1 FAQEELTLLRVPM
14 TKKHTTLRGIH
25 HKRDTNLYNDYGSIY
40 LINVQVG
47 TPPQNFELALDT
59 GSADLWIPGSLCP
72 KLVCPLARFDEKKSS
87 TFVPSTEPFNITYG
101 IGNAHGTY
109 ATDTI
114 TIAGATIENQ
124 KFGYVDTTQNILTD
138 VQTLEGSSYTPTI
151 SSGDNSSTYG
161 TDFRMDGIFGLGYPF
176 LTASVNKQYNPF
188 FFNLK
193 AQNKIS
199 KNIFSIFLNNAESY
213 GNSGE
218 IIFGGVDETKYT
230 GDIAYLPVVKTDRR
244 TQTLETVSDFG
255 FWQVYGQGIS
265 VKNGVQKEIQVKFD
279 NTVPFVFDTGTTLSY
294 LPTTVLEPII
304 VAAVGKANVAYDKV
318 NNYFQIRCSMAKENT
333 RIEVVMS
340 TTAEISATPIIM
352 SVPIADLIFPMD
364 TEQVSTASV
373 CMFGIVPTAGTI
385 FIGESLLRSV
395 YQVYD
400 AELNRIGI
408 AGAIS
413 SNATVTNTS
422 GDNTNSDSNGN
433 NNNVDSSKSESSMT
447 KSNTMATLLGLAFT
461 LYLI

>member
-1 FAQEELTLLRVPM
+1 
-14 TKKHTTLRGIH
+14 
-25 HKRDTNLYNDYGSIY
+25 
-40 LINVQVG
+40 
-47 TPPQNFELALDT
+47 
-59 GSADLWIPGSLCP
+59 
-72 KLVCPLARFDEKKSS
+72 
-87 TFVPSTEPFNITYG
+87 
-101 IGNAHGTY
+101 
-109 ATDTI
+109 
-114 TIAGATIENQ
+114 
-124 KFGYVDTTQNILTD
+124 
-138 VQTLEGSSYTPTI
+138 
-151 SSGDNSSTYG
+151 
-161 TDFRMDGIFGLGYPF
+161 MDGIFGLGYPF
-176 LTASVNKQYNPF
+176 LTASVSRPYNPF

-199 KNIFSIFLNNAESY
+199 KDIFSIYLNNAESY

-218 IIFGGVDETKYT
+218 IIFGGIDESKYT
-230 GDIAYLPVVKTDRR
+230 GAISYLPVVKTDRR
-244 TQTLETVSDFG
+244 TQTLQTVSDFG
-255 FWQVYGQGIS
+255 FWQVNGQGIS
-265 VKNGVQKEIQVKFD
+265 VKNGIGKDIQVKFD

-294 LPTTVLEPII
+294 LPTSVLEPI
-304 VAAVGKANVAYDKV
+304 VDAAVGKANLAYDKV

-340 TTAEISATPIIM
+340 TTAEVSTTPITM

-408 AGAIS
+408 AGAVS
-413 SNATVTNTS
+413 SNATVTNAA
-422 GDNTNSDSNGN
+422 GNSTDSNNGN
-433 NNNVDSSKSESSMT
+433 NKPSKGVETTSSMT
-447 KSNTMATLLGLAFT
+447 STTKSNIMGTLVGLAFT